1 MIALRPLRFDELGLK
16 RALADRMVPF
26 LVASMAFLAALALA
40 GWTGAATLARH
51 WDSGAGSTLTVQVPR
66 PGEPDTAG
74 AGTRLAAV
82 VKTLS
87 ATPGVASA
95 KALSDEQMNT
105 LLRPWLGTDMKG
117 LTVSVP
123 AVVSVHL
130 SDPTLDLMRLSA
142 RLVELAPSTVLEDHA
157 SWSGRLGALARS
169 LQLCSG
175 LVLLIVTMVTAAVIA
190 VATRSGLAQRRD
202 AVMIVYQLGATDGY
216 IAQRFAT
223 RAAVL
228 ASVGG
233 LIGGLFSLP
242 VLFMLA
248 TLAIPLAQGGAT
260 GGASGLAGGAW
271 TEAFGLLP
279 VGLWLLPL
287 ILPPAAA
294 LIGYLTAQ
302 VTMRQWL
309 RRLS

>member
-1 MIALRPLRFDELGLK
+1 M
-16 RALADRMVPF
+16 
-26 LVASMAFLAALALA
+26 
-40 GWTGAATLARH
+40 
-51 WDSGAGSTLTVQVPR
+51 
-66 PGEPDTAG
+66 
-74 AGTRLAAV
+74 
-82 VKTLS
+82 
-87 ATPGVASA
+87 
-95 KALSDEQMNT
+95 
-105 LLRPWLGTDMKG
+105 
-117 LTVSVP
+117 
-123 AVVSVHL
+123 
-130 SDPTLDLMRLSA
+130 
-142 RLVELAPSTVLEDHA
+142 
-157 SWSGRLGALARS
+157 
-169 LQLCSG
+169 
-175 LVLLIVTMVTAAVIA
+175 LLIVTMVTAAVIA

-228 ASVGG
+228 ASAGG

-260 GGASGLAGGAW
+260 AGATGRPW

>member
-1 MIALRPLRFDELGLK
+1 
-16 RALADRMVPF
+16 
-26 LVASMAFLAALALA
+26 
-40 GWTGAATLARH
+40 
-51 WDSGAGSTLTVQVPR
+51 
-66 PGEPDTAG
+66 
-74 AGTRLAAV
+74 
-82 VKTLS
+82 
-87 ATPGVASA
+87 
-95 KALSDEQMNT
+95 
-105 LLRPWLGTDMKG
+105 
-117 LTVSVP
+117 
-123 AVVSVHL
+123 
-130 SDPTLDLMRLSA
+130 MRLSA

-260 GGASGLAGGAW
+260 GGATGGGSGLAGGAW